1 MKLPT
6 REQLVKRRQIVIA
19 DAQMKLECADW
30 HGLQDCGSDL
40 REIDA
45 KIAML
50 DEMRQAARD
59 NRGFQSAFEEAFGAN
74 SLA

>member
-19 DAQMKLECADW
+19 DAQMKFEIADW
-30 HGLQDCGSDL
+30 HGMCDAGMDL

-45 KIAML
+45 QIALL
-50 DEMRQAARD
+50 DQLREAGFYAADPRVELT
-59 NRGFQSAFEEAFGAN
+59 A
-74 SLA
+74 

>member
-19 DAQMKLECADW
+19 DLLSKIEADDMHGVADCAM
-30 HGLQDCGSDL
+30 DC

-45 KIAML
+45 ML
-50 DEMRQAARD
+50 KMLQAIEERDAAR
-59 NRGFQSAFEEAFGAN
+59 
-74 SLA
+74 